1 MNAKAVDMNSQAKL
15 KKLVKRAQAPNRIR
29 PEVAAKGAKPVSM
42 REIIREIRAFRRE
55 RRRKQ
60 AEKSCSTIANKKRTA

>member
-1 MNAKAVDMNSQAKL
+1 MNAKAVNMNSQAKL
-15 KKLVKRAQAPNRIR
+15 KKLIKRAQATNRIR

-42 REIIREIRAFRRE
+42 REIIREIKAYRRE

-60 AEKSCSTIANKKRTA
+60 AEKSSNTIAKKKGKA